1 MKIIGCVALLASLSI
16 AACSTTRGVDTRTG
30 PLFCDEVPQP
40 KRYLTEAEAATLG
53 EDWIDIVVTILARG
67 KKHCGWDY
75 QVPEKKG

>member
-16 AACSTTRGVDTRTG
+16 AAVDTRTG